1 MYFYLVNVQYPIVH
15 SFAVC
20 SNGCGLATDPLSA
33 TNTDFKGRGDD
44 HDECQDS
51 QYKNGMFV

>member
-1 MYFYLVNVQYPIVH
+1 MYFLVNEVVSILH

-20 SNGCGLATDPLSA
+20 SNGRGLATDPLSTA
-33 TNTDFKGRGDD
+33 NTDFKGRGAG
-44 HDECQDS
+44 HDGGQDS